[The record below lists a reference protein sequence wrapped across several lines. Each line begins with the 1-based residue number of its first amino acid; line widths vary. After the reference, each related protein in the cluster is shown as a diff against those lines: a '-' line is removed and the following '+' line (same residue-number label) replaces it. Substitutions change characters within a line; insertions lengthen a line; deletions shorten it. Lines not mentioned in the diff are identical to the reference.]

1 MGTQDRIKG
10 ENLRTLLETLRASP
24 AVSRADLSRATGLR
38 PSTVTNLIRE
48 LSRQG
53 WVLELGRGTPGAGG
67 GKPSRLLSLDP
78 SRGRYLSFFWTSRVL
93 EGVLVDCT
101 GRVVSSAR
109 RSCLG
114 GSPSDVEFTGL
125 LAGLAREL
133 EETSCRG
140 GGAGGTGLAGPSGES
155 GPSGEHG
162 KEPVGAIPLLGA
174 ALAVASVVTPGGD
187 VRASADFPHDL
198 ENLPLLLRRG
208 LALAADPGG
217 EQRLQGGLFQGS
229 PLREEK
235 GLLPVVVEN
244 DANCI
249 AFNAW
254 RRSRL
259 QEEVLLA
266 LVFTEDPPSVGAG
279 MVMGGRVWRGARGSA
294 GELLPPSPGHST
306 EELDRAAATAVRFSD
321 PSRVV
326 ISLPDSD
333 PGEGLLGDLHE
344 TRRALDESGITVET
358 VLHRQAA
365 LLGAAHLVYEDSL
378 DTILAGEVMR

>member
-10 ENLRTLLETLRASP
+10 ENLRTLLETLRSSP
-24 AVSRADLSRATGLR
+24 AVSRADLSRSTGLR
-38 PSTVTNLIRE
+38 PSTVTNLVRE

-53 WVLELGRGTPGAGG
+53 WVLERGRGTPGAGG

-78 SRGRYLSFFWTSRVL
+78 GRGRYISFFWTSREL
-93 EGVLVDCT
+93 TGVLVDCT

-109 RSCLG
+109 RGCAPEVPGSSG
-114 GSPSDVEFTGL
+114 AQSPSGEEFSSL

-133 EETSCRG
+133 QKGSPG
-140 GGAGGTGLAGPSGES
+140 GSSSGAGES
-155 GPSGEHG
+155 RAVP
-162 KEPVGAIPLLGA
+162 ILGA
-174 ALAVASVVTPGGD
+174 ALAVASVVTPEGN

-198 ENLPLLLRRG
+198 ENLPRLLRQ
-208 LALAADPGG
+208 ALADSLARGD
-217 EQRLQGGLFQGS
+217 LA
-229 PLREEK
+229 RETVQ
-235 GLLPVVVEN
+235 LLPVVVEN

-254 RRSRL
+254 RKTRL

-294 GELLPPSPGHST
+294 GELLPPSPGHT
-306 EELDRAAATAVRFSD
+306 PEELDMAAATAVRFSD

-326 ISLPDSD
+326 ISVPDSAS
-333 PGEGLLGDLHE
+333 PEGLRGELRE
-344 TRRALDESGITVET
+344 TRRALDDSGITVET

-378 DTILAGEVMR
+378 DTILAGEGMK